1 MKEGFSAT
9 LWAPG
14 LTFICAS
21 LLAMALVLLVH
32 NGWFR
37 LCMNWFALVHARS
50 DLNELRVV
58 SRVQTYI
65 LCETACFGTDTYIL

>member
-14 LTFICAS
+14 LAFICAS

-58 SRVQTYI
+58 SRVHELYF
-65 LCETACFGTDTYIL
+65 CETTCSGTCILIL